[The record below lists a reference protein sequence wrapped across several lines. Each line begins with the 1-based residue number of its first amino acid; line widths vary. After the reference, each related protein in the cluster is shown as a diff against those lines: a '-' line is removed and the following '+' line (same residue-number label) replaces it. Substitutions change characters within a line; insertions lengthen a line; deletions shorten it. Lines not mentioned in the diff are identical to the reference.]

1 MCTSCN
7 ENNSF
12 QRDIGSCW
20 NIYVIQQNYIYNS
33 AEKKKR
39 KLRYTEQI
47 LMQILML
54 NNRLIVKVYFFKRE
68 RCWSHNQK
76 KKKKGFHSKHM
87 IKKYHL
93 KKSKETYLEM
103 RTFLWISANKKV
115 WLIFFTLFSFHCW
128 IIKQQFFY
136 CFELW
141 NSIFCN
147 TYALW
152 YTASIKSSCHRPQI
166 ACWKN
171 IVI

>member
-68 RCWSHNQK
+68 RCWSHNQ